1 MKLGEIAVKWGL
13 IGTVD
18 LQRCLQYQRHLA
30 RSNVHLKLGQIFVK
44 RDLIATR
51 QLVALL
57 DVQKKIRKEAESSGE
72 GRDEESET
80 CAGPDTLLA
89 ERYGSGQPRRT
100 FGLSPPSTGA
110 PGK

>member
-30 RSNVHLKLGQIFVK
+30 RSNVHLKLGQILVK
-44 RDLIATR
+44 RDLISTR

-57 DVQKKIRKEAESSGE
+57 DVQKKIRKESESARE
-72 GRDEESET
+72 GGDEESET
-80 CAGPDTLLA
+80 CVRSGTLSA
-89 ERYGSGQPRRT
+89 KQ
-100 FGLSPPSTGA
+100 
-110 PGK
+110 